1 MLHVS
6 LVTACIILDSV
17 SHLGIPKIREVDATW
32 TLQPTFPKAL
42 AIISPLT
49 KHSLQHTKWCP
60 FFGGRRLDENELRHF
75 ESLPLSQPKKHIG
88 GP

>member
-1 MLHVS
+1 MMLHVS

-17 SHLGIPKIREVDATW
+17 FHLGIPRIREVDATW
-32 TLQPTFPKAL
+32 TLQPTHPKAL

-60 FFGGRRLDENELRHF
+60 FFGGGGWMKMNFGTLNH
-75 ESLPLSQPKKHIG
+75 SL
-88 GP
+88 